1 MPFQLDEYAKVG
13 EEIRLKYRYLDLRRP
28 EMQANLKTR
37 SQVNHLIRN
46 HLIDEGFIEI
56 ETPMMARATPE
67 GARDFLVPSRLYNQ
81 KFYALTQSPQLF
93 KQMLMI
99 SGFEKYYQIARCF
112 RDEDLRADRQPEFS
126 QLDIESSFVEEKDIM
141 DLTND
146 LMRKVFKE
154 IAKEDLKILKLL
166 HGKSLWKNLAVTSQI

>member
-1 MPFQLDEYAKVG
+1 
-13 EEIRLKYRYLDLRRP
+13 
-28 EMQANLKTR
+28 MQANLKTR
-37 SQVNHLIRN
+37 SQVNHVIRN

-99 SGFEKYYQIARCF
+99 GGFEKYFQIVRCF
-112 RDEDLRADRQPEFS
+112 RDEDTRKIDSQNSHNWMLSFLLFPKMRFSIFLR
-126 QLDIESSFVEEKDIM
+126 V
-141 DLTND
+141 
-146 LMRKVFKE
+146 
-154 IAKEDLKILKLL
+154 
-166 HGKSLWKNLAVTSQI
+166 